1 MARRHSLRS
10 YRIISVMF
18 WAFPYLLWQTF
29 GHWSGFIVGLIIAV
43 VLTAMFNSLIQTN
56 GWGTASTAKRQAFQ
70 AAELQPQQQEEGAYQ
85 RGYRAEVEPYRT
97 EPFLYSTG
105 ELQPQYEEM
114 QVSYP
119 QETMPPMEQK

>member
-1 MARRHSLRS
+1 MTRLHSLRN

-29 GHWSGFIVGLIIAV
+29 GHWSGFVVGLIIAV
-43 VLTAMFNSLIQTN
+43 VLTAMFNSLINVNVQ
-56 GWGTASTAKRQAFQ
+56 GAPSTAKRQASQ
-70 AAELQPQQQEEGAYQ
+70 ATEPQPQQQEEGAYQ
-85 RGYRAEVEPYRT
+85 RGYRAEVEPYRA
-97 EPFLYSTG
+97 ESASYSMG

-114 QVSYP
+114 QLSYP